1 MTKGIENIVII
12 GSGNVATHLAMA
24 LLQSNKKIIQVISRT
39 ITSAQA
45 LGDVCNCPFT
55 SNINEAFD
63 NADLYLIAVP
73 DDSIKEIV
81 EKFPYKNKLL
91 AHTSGSVSMD
101 LLKDTS
107 TNYGVFYPLQTFTK
121 NIPLE
126 YENIP
131 FCIEA
136 STNENTEQ
144 LIQLASAIS
153 KNIYRIDFKQRRQ
166 LHLAA
171 VFACNFSNHM
181 YSIAEDILFQ
191 EAIPFDILK
200 PLIKE
205 TARKIEV
212 LSPKMAQTG
221 PAVRNDKLTITKH
234 LDKLKCFEDYQNIYT
249 FMTQSIQKEQKRK

>member
-1 MTKGIENIVII
+1 MDNIIII
-12 GSGNVATHLAMA
+12 GAGNVATHLARA
-24 LLQSNKKIIQVISRT
+24 LLQSNKKIIQVISKSV
-39 ITSAQA
+39 TSAQT
-45 LGDVCNCPFT
+45 LGEICNCQFT
-55 SNINEAFD
+55 SKIHEVSD

-73 DDSIKEIV
+73 DDSIKEIA
-81 EKFPYKNKLL
+81 EIFPFKNKLL

-101 LLKDTS
+101 VLKEITV
-107 TNYGVFYPLQTFTK
+107 NYGVFYPLQTFTK
-121 NIPLE
+121 NISLE

-136 STNENTEQ
+136 STNENTEL
-144 LIQLASAIS
+144 LIQLASGIS
-153 KNIYRIDFKQRRQ
+153 KNIYKIDFKQRRQ

-181 YSIAEDILFQ
+181 YSIAEDILSH
-191 EAIPFDILK
+191 EEIPFDILK
-200 PLIKE
+200 PLIQE
-205 TARKIEV
+205 TARKIES

-234 LDKLKCFEDYQNIYT
+234 LDKLKSFEDYQKIYT